1 MTDSVLVAIILGV
14 ATVAAAAFSAYWTK
28 AKEREA
34 AWRTE
39 RLRYYEEYI
48 QALANNVGTDATP
61 DTNRRYAKA
70 YNALPLIASA
80 SVMAAFEAYHDEVRV
95 TNIKKSIE
103 RHDAL
108 LKTLVLAIRT
118 DLKIPIGGSL
128 EEFHAKLWVSGAN
141 DSKSI

>member
-1 MTDSVLVAIILGV
+1 MTDGVLAALILGV
-14 ATVAAAAFSAYWTK
+14 ATIAAAAVSVYWTK

-34 AWRTE
+34 TWRTE

-48 QALANNVGTDATP
+48 QALAQNVGTDATP

-80 SVMAAFEAYHDEVRV
+80 PVMAAFDAYHEEIRV
-95 TNIKKSIE
+95 TNSNKSIE

-108 LKTLVLAIRT
+108 LKSLVLAIRA
-118 DLKIPIGGSL
+118 DLQIPLGGTL
-128 EEFHAKLWVSGAN
+128 EQFHAKLWVSGAN
-141 DSKSI
+141 G